1 MFCNLSSKCYEDK
14 DFNFTRH
21 IFNRLV
27 CFTFFLHLFS
37 EIYEIDIS
45 RWKEEDDNDFVETH
59 NFKAMLKKVKQQSH
73 VILVGVPGS
82 GKTATVRH
90 IALLLQRE
98 GYDILPIKEIK
109 CIEIYCDPKN
119 PQVFVLD
126 DALGIFGLNRIEFDT
141 LKKYEDRIKE
151 PIMTN
156 TKFLF
161 TCREVV
167 YRNETISTSFLSNKE
182 NLVHLQSAENAL
194 DNQDKHKLLA
204 KYKLK

>member
-1 MFCNLSSKCYEDK
+1 M
-14 DFNFTRH
+14 
-21 IFNRLV
+21 

-73 VILVGVPGS
+73 VIFVGVPGS

-90 IALLLQRE
+90 ITLLLQRE
-98 GYDILPIKEIK
+98 GYGILPIKEIK
-109 CIEIYCDPKN
+109 CIETYCDPKN

-126 DALGIFGLNRIEFDT
+126 DALGIFGLNRIEFDK

-167 YRNETISTSFLSNKE
+167 SEMRQFPP
-182 NLVHLQSAENAL
+182 VFC
-194 DNQDKHKLLA
+194 
-204 KYKLK
+204 LKKKI